1 VQGQDRSSAISFI
14 KSDGVRRWY
23 AVQTASGHE
32 NKVKEHIEKR
42 IVTMGAQDKIFG
54 VIVPEKMVTKVK
66 DGKRLE
72 KKEREYPGYVFVEMI
87 LDDDSWRVVREA
99 PGVTKYVGAG
109 KKPIPVQD
117 AEIRKILRRQMAVT
131 CVSPAD
137 RSPTLQ
143 AKLLKSTWNVSV
155 SRRPSSSSVAPPQLN

>member
-1 VQGQDRSSAISFI
+1 MFFVKTA
-14 KSDGVRRWY
+14 GVRRWY

-42 IVTMGAQDKIFG
+42 ILTMGAQDRIFG

-66 DGKRLE
+66 DGKRVE

-109 KKPIPVQD
+109 KKPTPVQD
-117 AEIRKILRRQMAVT
+117 TEIRKILRRKMSVVGVKGKKQSVIDVKPGDYVRITGGPFADFTGEVT
-131 CVSPAD
+131 G
-137 RSPTLQ
+137 
-143 AKLLKSTWNVSV
+143 
-155 SRRPSSSSVAPPQLN
+155 